1 MSGTGLEIELDL
13 DLVLVWFRDDR
24 EEDLERDRGDGRG
37 DPDRGETKLEAL
49 GDAKLEGE
57 AILVRIS
64 RLELED
70 VRRTFSLLRR
80 MSILLL
86 EWLLLRRCVVS
97 IDRCGG
103 YSENYSD
110 VDDVFQ
116 FSVSKD
122 TSSLSRLDE
131 IDSSKISKFKRE
143 SQLNDSEPV

>member
-37 DPDRGETKLEAL
+37 DPDRGERKLETL
-49 GDAKLEGE
+49 GDAKLEGD

-80 MSILLL
+80 MSILSL
-86 EWLLLRRCVVS
+86 EWLLRRCMVS